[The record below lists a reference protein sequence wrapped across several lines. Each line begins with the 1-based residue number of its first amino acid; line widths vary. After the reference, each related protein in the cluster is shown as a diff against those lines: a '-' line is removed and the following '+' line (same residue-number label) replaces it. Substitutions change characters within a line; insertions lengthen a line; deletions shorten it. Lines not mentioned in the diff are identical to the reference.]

1 MPERRL
7 FEHEKSDDVPY
18 RFWNQQG
25 LLTLT
30 SGLYGIKTDYKKI
43 VVELKELIE
52 RYKLKIIECG
62 YDPHNSA
69 GFLSDLESVVD
80 CEMTEIVQTAKSLN
94 DATVDFQLSVKA
106 GLVSYNR
113 NDKLLTWNVANAVL
127 TANSFGE
134 VKIDKKK
141 TTNRIDALDAL
152 IDAWK
157 LYFMNKGEPDG
168 EGLLDD
174 WLEMTS

>member
-1 MPERRL
+1 M
-7 FEHEKSDDVPY
+7 
-18 RFWNQQG
+18 
-25 LLTLT
+25 
-30 SGLYGIKTDYKKI
+30 YGIKTDYKKI
-43 VVELKELIE
+43 IVELKNLIE
-52 RYKLKIIECG
+52 KYQLNIISCG

-69 GFLSDLESVVD
+69 GFLSDLESAID
-80 CEMTEIVQTAKSLN
+80 SEMIEIVQTAKSLN

-113 NDKLLTWNVANAVL
+113 NDRLLSWNVANAVL

-141 TTNRIDALDAL
+141 TTNRIDALDAI

-157 LYFMNKGEPDG
+157 LYFMNKSAEPDG
-168 EGLLDD
+168 EDLLND
-174 WLEMTS
+174 WLEMTKVGG